1 MKDGGEPI
9 VHTEPE
15 SPGAIIKSARQKAD
29 ITMEKLAERVGITER
44 YLCRIENEGQKPS
57 YDVLIKLVR
66 ELAIDPRL
74 IAYPELDETENEA
87 GEILRMLCTCDK
99 RSLKVVKATIRAL
112 IDTAPE
118 T

>member
-1 MKDGGEPI
+1 M
-9 VHTEPE
+9 HNEPE

-29 ITMEKLAERVGITER
+29 ITMEKMAERVGITER
-44 YLCRIENEGQKPS
+44 YLYRIENEGQKPS